1 MNEAWT
7 SKTGG
12 GLTIIGVDYGAESSV
27 AVVMQRHADGSFT
40 VLDCVEGKGLDDL
53 NTGTSA
59 AQKSDGRSDTE
70 SDGL

>member
-40 VLDCVEGKGLDDL
+40 VVEEIKGKGLDEV
-53 NTGTSA
+53 NGRTSA
-59 AQKSDGRSDTE
+59 AQKSDAPSDAE